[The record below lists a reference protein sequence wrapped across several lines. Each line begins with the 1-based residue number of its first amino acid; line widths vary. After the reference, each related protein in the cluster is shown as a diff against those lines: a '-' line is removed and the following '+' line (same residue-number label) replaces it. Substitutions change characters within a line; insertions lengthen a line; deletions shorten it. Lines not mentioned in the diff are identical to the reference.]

1 MTREVNFLNVAFERA
16 QRFFDRPRL
25 VIGLCAA
32 VAVALIAAIPGL
44 LTSGD
49 SGRSV
54 RTQAFVQVAPTTTL
68 PAVGVVNPVDAPRT
82 LTSAPQSP
90 TTTTR
95 PALVLGT
102 TFNRPTTTVAHKAAP
117 APAKTTAAP
126 SPTAAPRGSTPTSV
140 CRDSH
145 DPACGPFSWN
155 PDPGP
160 NQPITGTVAGS
171 QQAPGAKVTFTVN
184 GDDPDASPLQECN
197 IDFGDGQG
205 FHCDPRPTVDPSY
218 CPKQYGPW
226 TPPAK
231 NDGKLTNSM
240 WDHTYAT
247 PGAYHVTF
255 DVRSAMQECNNPY
268 ASTAQLTADIV
279 VT

>member
-1 MTREVNFLNVAFERA
+1 MTPEVNFLNVAFERA

-44 LTSGD
+44 LTSAG
-49 SGRSV
+49 GAPR
-54 RTQAFVQVAPTTTL
+54 VQSQELAAGEPTSTL
-68 PAVGVVNPVDAPRT
+68 PPGVGVITAVDAPQAT
-82 LTSAPQSP
+82 TAPPPPSP
-90 TTTTR
+90 TTTR

-102 TFNRPTTTVAHKAAP
+102 TFNRPPATVARRATPPPGKA
-117 APAKTTAAP
+117 AAP
-126 SPTAAPRGSTPTSV
+126 SPTAPPKGSTPTTV
-140 CRDSH
+140 CRNSYDA
-145 DPACGPFSWN
+145 ACGPFSWD

-160 NQPITGTVAGS
+160 NQPITGGITS
-171 QQAPGAKVTFTVN
+171 NQQTPGAKVTFTVT
-184 GDDPDASPLQECN
+184 GDDPDAAPLQECN
-197 IDFGDGQG
+197 VDFGDGQG
-205 FHCDPRPTVDPSY
+205 YHCDPRPAVDPSY

-231 NDGKLTNSM
+231 NDGKLNSV

-247 PGAYHVTF
+247 PGTYHVIF
-255 DVRSAMQECNNPY
+255 EVRSAMQDCNNPY
-268 ASTAQLTADIV
+268 ASTAKLEADVV